1 MTKGIVDRHLGQALE
16 CTHTVTEGTILTDR
30 RNCSSTSQA
39 KGIVILTSRASPR
52 AYTYLLTVHRHRGHT
67 HTVIT
72 VTEGTFLTD
81 RRNCSSTSRQAL
93 ERTHTVTEGTILTD
107 NGASYIQFFLPCT
120 PVSLPTQIKHGALQA
135 VVDDYLIILLEQTSS
150 RIMFKLSKGTP
161 TISSDQ
167 FCVYFTYF
175 SVLV

>member
-1 MTKGIVDRHLGQALE
+1 M
-16 CTHTVTEGTILTDR
+16 VTEGTILTDR
-30 RNCSSTSQA
+30 RNCSSTSRA

-52 AYTYLLTVHRHRGHT
+52 AYTYLLTVHRHLGHT

-81 RRNCSSTSRQAL
+81 RRNCSSTFRQALERTAL

-107 NGASYIQFFLPCT
+107 NGASHIRYFLPCT
-120 PVSLPTQIKHGALQA
+120 PVSLPTQIEHGALQA
-135 VVDDYLIILLEQTSS
+135 VVDDYLLILLEQTSS

-175 SVLV
+175 AVLV